1 MSFTMVVK
9 DEASKIETTRLEDIS
24 ELSAIIRIAGNINN
38 NINVTIENNAVARR
52 VFKLFKEIYGISP
65 SITVRNK
72 KLGRG
77 LTYILNINN
86 KVKEILEDLS
96 IIDNNKYLSI
106 PKEYLISDEEQL
118 RAYLRGVFLVSGSV
132 NDPKTS
138 RYHMEFILDTKE
150 YANFINKL
158 LNSYDLNSKII
169 KREKNYTVYIKEA
182 EKISDF
188 LRVIKAFSA
197 VMYFEDIR
205 IYRDHKNMTNRL
217 NNCEQANMDKVF
229 MTANKQIN
237 DIEKLYEL
245 DMVDLLDEK
254 LKTVIEY
261 RMKYKESSLKE
272 LESKKSEQETKIAQL
287 NEEQAKVSSVIE
299 ANEQKLIA
307 YSVSIIENSNTI
319 SELQESISTLTYLIP
334 TLNSSTVIEA
344 ANNSISQGNLKV
356 EKINAEEKAKAEA
369 AIPSRGESMTVT
381 FTPGASSGSTALST
395 LTMQST
401 AYTGGTLTAT
411 GTKPVYN
418 PGGISTIAVDPSV
431 IPLGSKVYVSGYGIA
446 IAADTGGAI
455 NGNIIDL
462 YFNSEADCIAWGR
475 RNVTV
480 EILAL
485 PGQW

>member
-9 DEASKIETTRLEDIS
+9 DEASKIKTTRLEDIS

-217 NNCEQANMDKVF
+217 NNCEQANIDKVIQ
-229 MTANKQIN
+229 TANEQLKH
-237 DIEKLYEL
+237 IEIIEEN
-245 DMVDLLDEK
+245 MGTDLLDD
-254 LKTVIEY
+254 KTKEALYY
-261 RMKYKESSLKE
+261 RKKYPEASLKE
-272 LESKKSEQETKIAQL
+272 LSKIISLETNKPITKSGLNHRFRKI
-287 NEEQAKVSSVIE
+287 K
-299 ANEQKLIA
+299 
-307 YSVSIIENSNTI
+307 
-319 SELQESISTLTYLIP
+319 EL
-334 TLNSSTVIEA
+334 
-344 ANNSISQGNLKV
+344 
-356 EKINAEEKAKAEA
+356 
-369 AIPSRGESMTVT
+369 
-381 FTPGASSGSTALST
+381 
-395 LTMQST
+395 
-401 AYTGGTLTAT
+401 AT
-411 GTKPVYN
+411 R
-418 PGGISTIAVDPSV
+418 
-431 IPLGSKVYVSGYGIA
+431 
-446 IAADTGGAI
+446 
-455 NGNIIDL
+455 
-462 YFNSEADCIAWGR
+462 FNS
-475 RNVTV
+475 
-480 EILAL
+480 
-485 PGQW
+485 